1 MKSEFARY
9 RRARWSNHRAFLYV
23 DIIHDHRQRTMKINI
38 VIVDKND
45 IIAYVLL
52 FIE

>member
-1 MKSEFARY
+1 MRQPL
-9 RRARWSNHRAFLYV
+9 FLYV
-23 DIIHDHRQRTMKINI
+23 DIIHDYRQRTMKINI